1 MKALRPDRGV
11 PPIGA
16 HTLLS
21 PRTAALV
28 ARLAL
33 AFTAAAVVVAAIGL
47 IAAREAAHIE
57 PRAKPQPPAKITERW
72 HDANGNPVERAP

>member
-1 MKALRPDRGV
+1 MIILRPGRGD

-16 HTLLS
+16 HTVLS
-21 PRTAALV
+21 PRTAGLV

-33 AFTAAAVVVAAIGL
+33 AFTAAAVVVTAIGL

-57 PRAKPQPPAKITERW
+57 PRAKSQPPAKITARW